1 MQRNIQGIE
10 TLRVKAV
17 QKANQAQETLERC
30 LMRHEEMQRKADLDE
45 RTVAVREKNEKAK
58 HKDYLSTVLFRN
70 RRLKQ

>member
-17 QKANQAQETLERC
+17 QKANQAQETLEHC

-45 RTVAVREKNEKAK
+45 RTVGVREKDEKQK
-58 HKDYLSTVLFRN
+58 K
-70 RRLKQ
+70 KII